1 MYEIPQL
8 KKKNG
13 KKDTEAHTDKTDKSD
28 KTGKTNKT
36 DDKIPKF
43 VQDVRERLLEVF
55 SECSDFVLRDIAYG
69 DSRISILIGYID
81 GLIDKQILNQHTIE
95 PLTTA
100 IMEGNDFHVQSIIG
114 IIKDRIVNNSELS
127 ETDSFKNVIQ
137 SLLSGYAVLF
147 VDDESTALKI
157 GLKSAKGRAVGETD
171 SERSLRGPR
180 EGFVENLQVN
190 ITLLRQ
196 TIKNPNLKIENMIL
210 GEQTH
215 TDISLCYIKNIA
227 NDKIVKEVKA
237 RLAKIKID
245 AIMESG
251 YIEQFIEDNAIRFFP
266 MVGNSEK
273 PDKVAAKLLEGRVAI
288 LCDGTPFVL
297 TVPFLFIENFQVAE
311 DYYGNPIYSSIL
323 RIFRLASLLI
333 TTCLPALYVALAAF
347 HQTVIPFKLLL
358 TMAASRE
365 GIPFTPYVEA
375 LLMNFCFDLLR
386 EAGIRMPK
394 AIGDAVSIVGAIV
407 LGQAAVEAGIAS
419 APMVI
424 VTSLTAICSFIVPSL
439 AQVSM
444 IMRYIFLTVA
454 NLFGLFGIAI
464 VFVMMFSYLC
474 TKRSFG
480 VPYLSP
486 FAPLNTQDL
495 KDTFIV
501 VPVWAMFTRPK
512 SLAWSQSDIEAS
524 RVTKR
529 TSEGEGNENKKEK
542 DRKKY

>member
-1 MYEIPQL
+1 MYKRA
-8 KKKNG
+8 KKIFETRQR
-13 KKDTEAHTDKTDKSD
+13 KDTNNKKEEGPEKDKTY
-28 KTGKTNKT
+28 
-36 DDKIPKF
+36 DKIPKS
-43 VQDVRERLLEVF
+43 VQNVRERLQEVF
-55 SECSDFVLRDIAYG
+55 SECNDFNLRDIVCG
-69 DSRISILIGYID
+69 NGRINILIAYID
-81 GLIDKQILNQHTIE
+81 GLIDKQLLNQHTIM

-100 IMEGNDFHVQSIIG
+100 IIQENGEYGRSKIE
-114 IIKDRIVNNSELS
+114 IIKDTVIYNSGVS
-127 ETDSFKNVIQ
+127 ETDSFENIVKA
-137 SLLSGYAVLF
+137 LLSGHAVLF
-147 VDDESTALKI
+147 SDGERTALTMN
-157 GLKSAKGRAVGETD
+157 LKSIKGRAVEDAD

-180 EGFVENLQVN
+180 VGFVENLQLN
-190 ITLLRQ
+190 ISLLRQ
-196 TIKNPNLKIENMIL
+196 IIKNPNLKIEKMVL
-210 GEQTH
+210 GEQTN
-215 TDISLCYIKNIA
+215 TGIAICYIKNIA
-227 NDKIVKEVKA
+227 NDKIVNEVKG
-237 RLAKIKID
+237 RLNKIKID

-251 YIEQFIEDNAIRFFP
+251 YIEQFIEDNRIRFFP

-288 LCDGTPFVL
+288 LCDGTPFAL
-297 TVPFLFIENFQVAE
+297 TVPFLFIENFQASE
-311 DYYGNPIYSSIL
+311 DYYGNPVYGSII

-365 GIPFTPYVEA
+365 GIPFTPFVEA
-375 LLMNFCFDLLR
+375 LLMNVCFDLLR

-424 VTSLTAICSFIVPSL
+424 VTSLTAICSFVVPSL

-444 IMRYIFLTVA
+444 IFRYILLTVA

-495 KDTFIV
+495 KDTFIM

-512 SLAWSQSDIEAS
+512 SLAWGQSDLKAG
-524 RVTKR
+524 RVSKPAM
-529 TSEGEGNENKKEK
+529 EGEENGNKREK
-542 DRKKY
+542 DREKY

>member
-1 MYEIPQL
+1 MYKNS
-8 KKKNG
+8 KKAHEMLRGEGERN
-13 KKDTEAHTDKTDKSD
+13 KDIEETQMDPIS
-28 KTGKTNKT
+28 G
-36 DDKIPKF
+36 KIPDS
-43 VQDVRERLLEVF
+43 VQNVKKRLLEVF
-55 SECSDFVLRDIAYG
+55 SECSDIILRDIVCENG
-69 DSRISILIGYID
+69 RIIMLVAYID
-81 GLIDKQILNQHTIE
+81 ELIDKQLLNQYTIA
-95 PLTTA
+95 PLSA
-100 IMEGNDFHVQSIIG
+100 VKIQDDGDHSGSKIN
-114 IIKDRIVNNSELS
+114 IIKENVIYNSEVS
-127 ETDSFKNVIQ
+127 ETDRFDNITEA
-137 SLLSGYAVLF
+137 LLSGHAILF
-147 VDDESTALKI
+147 VDGESTALTI
-157 GLKSAKGRAVGETD
+157 AVKSIKGRAVEEAD

-196 TIKNPNLKIENMIL
+196 TVRNPNLKVEHMVL

-215 TDISLCYIKNIA
+215 TDIAICYIKSIV
-227 NDKIVKEVKA
+227 NDKTVEEVKV
-237 RLAKIKID
+237 RLNKIKVD

-251 YIEQFIEDNAIRFFP
+251 YIEQYIEDNVIRFFP

-288 LCDGTPFVL
+288 LCDCTPFAL
-297 TVPFLFIENFQVAE
+297 TVPFLFIENIQSAE
-311 DYYGNPIYSSIL
+311 DYYGHPVYSSIL
-323 RIFRLASLLI
+323 RILRFAALLI

-347 HQTVIPFKLLL
+347 HQSVIPFKLLM

-365 GIPFTPYVEA
+365 GIPFSPYVEA
-375 LLMNFCFDLLR
+375 MLMNISFDLLR

-394 AIGDAVSIVGAIV
+394 SIGDAVSIVGAIV
-407 LGQAAVEAGIAS
+407 LGQASVEAGIAS

-424 VTSLTAICSFIVPSL
+424 VTSLTAICSFVVPSL

-454 NLFGLFGIAI
+454 NLFGLLGIAT

-486 FAPLNTQDL
+486 FAPLITQDL
-495 KDTFIV
+495 KDTLIV

-512 SLAWSQSDIEAS
+512 SIVRCTNDNRAA
-524 RVTKR
+524 R
-529 TSEGEGNENKKEK
+529 TSKPAAKDDKK
-542 DRKKY
+542 